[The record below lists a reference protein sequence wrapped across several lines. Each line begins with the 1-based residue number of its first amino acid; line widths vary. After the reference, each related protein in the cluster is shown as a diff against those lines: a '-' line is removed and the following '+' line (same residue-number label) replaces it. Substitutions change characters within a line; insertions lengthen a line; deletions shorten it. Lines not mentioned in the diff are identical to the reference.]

1 MTLYRQRV
9 VRSSLLGTICV
20 TLYLGGIAILHV
32 TTSTILS
39 LQSFNGTGSLSVA
52 TALAMPEF
60 AVVDGSMNT
69 GSENQFQGVDWAD
82 ASLVARLLPGVAGM
96 TVLGLSGNMVY
107 DVLKDTSG
115 IGNTTVN
122 ATAFDVTCG
131 TLTRSSTIPNSDGSL
146 QLVAGYAGADPEDL
160 LNVLLVPMCASSSLV
175 WSDG

>member
-1 MTLYRQRV
+1 M
-9 VRSSLLGTICV
+9 
-20 TLYLGGIAILHV
+20 
-32 TTSTILS
+32 
-39 LQSFNGTGSLSVA
+39 A

-60 AVVDGSMNT
+60 AVVDGGMNT